1 MVSIGAFQAL
11 DPSSILGRRKFF
23 YRFNIFIAHA
33 QVSDQPHTDPG
44 VSVSLFICTA
54 F

>member
-23 YRFNIFIAHA
+23 L
-33 QVSDQPHTDPG
+33 
-44 VSVSLFICTA
+44 LFI
-54 F
+54 FVNLFFIFDVLDRL